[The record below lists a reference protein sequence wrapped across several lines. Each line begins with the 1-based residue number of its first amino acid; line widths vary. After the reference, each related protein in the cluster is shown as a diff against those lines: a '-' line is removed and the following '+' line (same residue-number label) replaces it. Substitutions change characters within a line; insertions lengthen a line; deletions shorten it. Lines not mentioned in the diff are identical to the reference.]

1 MSVLHEEEKKNNRT
15 LKARTV
21 SLSDT
26 SASKLNFKSRE
37 RERKRERNKEPLR
50 SIDFLTVY
58 LFSNHSASILSTS
71 GTETKMKLFK
81 EHWMKGAEMFFFL
94 TNNLLLNGELQKSKL
109 TFRDKKAIGEVHLKN
124 DSGVFHVVIV
134 IFNLDKTLVH
144 IFCKSC
150 TLGHL
155 SLNLVLPFF
164 AIRLIYL
171 AAPYSKP
178 FPPLAYSLGV

>member
-1 MSVLHEEEKKNNRT
+1 
-15 LKARTV
+15 
-21 SLSDT
+21 
-26 SASKLNFKSRE
+26 
-37 RERKRERNKEPLR
+37 
-50 SIDFLTVY
+50 
-58 LFSNHSASILSTS
+58 
-71 GTETKMKLFK
+71 
-81 EHWMKGAEMFFFL
+81 MKGAEMFFFL
-94 TNNLLLNGELQKSKL
+94 THNLLLNGELQKSKL

-164 AIRLIYL
+164 AIRVIYL

-178 FPPLAYSLGV
+178 FPPLAYSLAV